1 MNAEHDLDIDPNPF
15 TAAFDEE
22 LPPQNSP
29 AVEAAERLKHAAG
42 DKVRR
47 LRDAAEAG
55 FRTFRDTASAPGDD
69 TASAQTQSPPNPAW
83 DELRD
88 KLKDLHVEGEA
99 WAREN
104 PTAAVLTAA
113 GAGLV
118 LGLLLKR

>member
-1 MNAEHDLDIDPNPF
+1 MNAQHDLDIEPNPF

-22 LPPQNSP
+22 PPQSSP
-29 AVEAAERLKHAAG
+29 TIEAAERLKHAAG

-55 FRTFRDTASAPGDD
+55 FRTFRDTAAAP
-69 TASAQTQSPPNPAW
+69 TADAETQAAPNPTW
-83 DELRD
+83 DELRG
-88 KLKDLHVEGEA
+88 KLKELHVEGEA

-104 PTAAVLTAA
+104 PTAAMLTAA